1 MLILVAIA
9 VFIAISYFYFSENK
23 KNKINEAIIRDFKAS
38 CNMLLDTLD
47 KFKTEELLDALNI
60 LKLNKSEKKLFLEI
74 IEEAKEI
81 RKKSLNLVED
91 AEKIG
96 PTNEGYNK
104 LNKAMAGMEVLIKVQ
119 KTLISAL
126 RDTLFER
133 FQDIEKLLKEKNS
146 ELEV

>member
-1 MLILVAIA
+1 M
-9 VFIAISYFYFSENK
+9 
-23 KNKINEAIIRDFKAS
+23 
-38 CNMLLDTLD
+38 
-47 KFKTEELLDALNI
+47 
-60 LKLNKSEKKLFLEI
+60 
-74 IEEAKEI
+74 
-81 RKKSLNLVED
+81 NLVED